1 LNLQPP
7 KFEMV
12 INMKTAR
19 KLDLA
24 VPATL
29 LTQAYEVIE

>member
-1 LNLQPP
+1 
-7 KFEMV
+7 MV
-12 INMKTAR
+12 INMKTAG

-29 LTQAYEVIE
+29 LAQAVEVIE